1 MRYSIL
7 LEKIK
12 TGRGD
17 KNIMG
22 KSMEKDKLFSVE
34 GKICIVTGGLGQ
46 LGAQYVKALH
56 ERGAKVAVFGR
67 HVDHEKAKQT
77 FNGIGCELDEDIRFY
92 QVDIVKKEELNTAL
106 DDIEKIWGTPTVLV
120 NNAGIDTQP
129 SAPPEVS
136 GPFENFPE
144 DVFRRVVEV
153 NLVGTF
159 LACQAVGARMR
170 SADVEG
176 SIINVG
182 SIYGMV
188 SPVQDIYAYKKELTG
203 VPFIKPVAYSA
214 AKSGIYNL
222 TRYLA
227 TYWGK
232 EKIRVNTFTPSGVWR
247 DTQDEHFQKNYCAR
261 MPIGRMARE
270 DEYNGVI
277 IFLASDASRYMTG
290 SNVIVDGGWTAW

>member
-1 MRYSIL
+1 MNQ
-7 LEKIK
+7 
-12 TGRGD
+12 D
-17 KNIMG
+17 P
-22 KSMEKDKLFSVE
+22 LFSVE
-34 GKICIVTGGLGQ
+34 QKICIVTGGLGQ
-46 LGAQYVKALH
+46 LGSQFAKELLS
-56 ERGAKVAVFGR
+56 RGARVAIFSRQVKQDTINAVFSNEQLGGGNLSF
-67 HVDHEKAKQT
+67 HEVDITNKAT
-77 FNGIGCELDEDIRFY
+77 IHRALDE
-92 QVDIVKKEELNTAL
+92 
-106 DDIEKIWGTPTVLV
+106 IERAWGTPDVLI

-144 DVFRRVVEV
+144 EVFREVVDV

-159 LACQAVGARMR
+159 LCCQAVGARIV
-170 SADVEG
+170 AAGKGG
-176 SIINVG
+176 SIINIG

-232 EKIRVNTFTPSGVWR
+232 AGIRVNTLTPSGVWR
-247 DTQDEHFQKNYCAR
+247 ETQDARFQQNYCNR
-261 MPIGRMARE
+261 IPIGRMAKE
-270 DEYNGVI
+270 SEYNGAIV
-277 IFLASDASRYMTG
+277 FLASDASTYMTG
-290 SNVIVDGGWTAW
+290 SNVIMDGGWTAW